1 MQPFDLRL
9 ALASD
14 VGAMHEFLMEH
25 GTNEW
30 NYLPADGVAAEFRDI
45 ADGRAFAVLA
55 EHDQLLM
62 GFAIVYPNMI
72 RFPDFTSPA
81 LPASSV
87 GYIAEVVV
95 HKNYA
100 GKGVGAA
107 LLEEVKVVLLRLGMT
122 EVNIDCHEENKA
134 SRGMMRKAG
143 FEELALFPDHDR
155 RTTGTRNTW
164 VGRLV
169 LSKS

>member
-14 VGAMHEFLMEH
+14 MGVMHEFLVEH

-45 ADGRAFAVLA
+45 VEGRAFAVLA
-55 EHDQLLM
+55 ECDQVLI
-62 GFAIVYPNMI
+62 GFAIVYPHII
-72 RFPDFTSPA
+72 RFPEFAHPT

-87 GYIAEVVV
+87 GYVAEVVV
-95 HKNYA
+95 HKAFA
-100 GKGVGAA
+100 GQGVGATM
-107 LLEEVKVVLLRLGMT
+107 LDEVKRVLVELGVS
-122 EVNIDCHEENKA
+122 EVNIDCHEENLA

-143 FEELALFPDHDR
+143 FEMLALFPDYNR
-155 RTTGTRNTW
+155 RSTGTRHTW
-164 VGRLV
+164 VGRLT
-169 LSKS
+169 LSTN